1 MVWLLADTGAA
12 RTTLLDRD
20 LRVLSIPLDALE
32 PAPVPIIGIGGT
44 VRSFVLRG
52 VELTLASDEGDLVL
66 RQDLWAVQHDF
77 ERLPPDEVARIL
89 RLPSILGRD
98 LINRF
103 RFTGDYQTGRVLL
116 ERS

>member
-52 VELTLASDEGDLVL
+52 VELTFASDEGDK
-66 RQDLWAVQHDF
+66 
-77 ERLPPDEVARIL
+77 
-89 RLPSILGRD
+89 
-98 LINRF
+98 
-103 RFTGDYQTGRVLL
+103 L
-116 ERS
+116 E